1 MYSIRLSV
9 LLCIPRAQRAII
21 TTLAVFTVCEWKN
34 GREPKT
40 KTKIIL
46 MAKLHYYIITRTMA
60 TYIIIPDK
68 SQYYRWSKQKH
79 VHFFITYY
87 FDY

>member
-1 MYSIRLSV
+1 MYSIRLSM

-46 MAKLHYYIITRTMA
+46 MAKLHYYTNNGKVYNYIRQNAII
-60 TYIIIPDK
+60 
-68 SQYYRWSKQKH
+68 
-79 VHFFITYY
+79 
-87 FDY
+87 

>member
-9 LLCIPRAQRAII
+9 LLSIPRAQRAII

-34 GREPKT
+34 GSEPKSKT
-40 KTKIIL
+40 KKPKIIL

-60 TYIIIPDK
+60 MYIIISDK
-68 SQYYRWSKQKH
+68 SQ
-79 VHFFITYY
+79 
-87 FDY
+87 